1 MEYIVNGSQ
10 AREIDRCS
18 IQEIG
23 IPSMVLMEKAA
34 MSVAS
39 CIMAQADKK
48 QDRILVV
55 CGTGNNGGDGVAAAR
70 MLRDAGYIASVL
82 VLGQEERCSEEMKQQ
97 ISIARHLGVSVFW
110 DNLTGETTFTETSFS
125 EYSIIVDA
133 ILALDYREM

>member
-55 CGTGNNGGDGVAAAR
+55 CGTGNNGGDGVAAAAYAAGCR
-70 MLRDAGYIASVL
+70 LYCQCTCFGTGRTLLRRDETADLHCKTSWCVRL
-82 VLGQEERCSEEMKQQ
+82 LGQPYW
-97 ISIARHLGVSVFW
+97 G
-110 DNLTGETTFTETSFS
+110 N
-125 EYSIIVDA
+125 
-133 ILALDYREM
+133 

>member
-1 MEYIVNGSQ
+1 MMTGVTLCKPRKESKVSMEYIVNGSQ

-70 MLRDAGYIASVL
+70 MLWVPVIL
-82 VLGQEERCSEEMKQQ
+82 P
-97 ISIARHLGVSVFW
+97 VSLFW
-110 DNLTGETTFTETSFS
+110 DRKN
-125 EYSIIVDA
+125 VA
-133 ILALDYREM
+133 QKR

>member
-1 MEYIVNGSQ
+1 MMTGVTLCKPRKESKVSMEYIVNGSQ

-48 QDRILVV
+48 KDHILVV

-70 MLRDAGYIASVL
+70 MLPGCRIILSVSSFWD
-82 VLGQEERCSEEMKQQ
+82 RKN
-97 ISIARHLGVSVFW
+97 IARK
-110 DNLTGETTFTETSFS
+110 
-125 EYSIIVDA
+125 
-133 ILALDYREM
+133 R

>member
-1 MEYIVNGSQ
+1 MMTGVTLCKPRKESKVSMEYIVNGSQ

-97 ISIARHLGVSVFW
+97 ISIARHLGC
-110 DNLTGETTFTETSFS
+110 NLWHW
-125 EYSIIVDA
+125 IIERCNGCDCR
-133 ILALDYREM
+133 LY

>member
-48 QDRILVV
+48 QDRILV
-55 CGTGNNGGDGVAAAR
+55 
-70 MLRDAGYIASVL
+70 RDR
-82 VLGQEERCSEEMKQQ
+82 Q
-97 ISIARHLGVSVFW
+97 
-110 DNLTGETTFTETSFS
+110 
-125 EYSIIVDA
+125 
-133 ILALDYREM
+133 

>member
-39 CIMAQADKK
+39 CIMAQADKSK
-48 QDRILVV
+48 TVYWLYAGQAITVEMVWLLRVCCGMPVILP
-55 CGTGNNGGDGVAAAR
+55 
-70 MLRDAGYIASVL
+70 
-82 VLGQEERCSEEMKQQ
+82 
-97 ISIARHLGVSVFW
+97 VSLFW
-110 DNLTGETTFTETSFS
+110 DRKN
-125 EYSIIVDA
+125 VA
-133 ILALDYREM
+133 QKR

>member
-70 MLRDAGYIASVL
+70 MMPVILP
-82 VLGQEERCSEEMKQQ
+82 
-97 ISIARHLGVSVFW
+97 VSLFW
-110 DNLTGETTFTETSFS
+110 DRKN
-125 EYSIIVDA
+125 VA
-133 ILALDYREM
+133 QKR

>member
-55 CGTGNNGGDGVAAAR
+55 CGTGNNGGDGVAYAAGCR
-70 MLRDAGYIASVL
+70 LYG
-82 VLGQEERCSEEMKQQ
+82 
-97 ISIARHLGVSVFW
+97 
-110 DNLTGETTFTETSFS
+110 
-125 EYSIIVDA
+125 
-133 ILALDYREM
+133 

>member
-55 CGTGNNGGDGVAAAR
+55 CGTGNNGGHSQRRVFQN
-70 MLRDAGYIASVL
+70 IVL
-82 VLGQEERCSEEMKQQ
+82 SWMQS
-97 ISIARHLGVSVFW
+97 
-110 DNLTGETTFTETSFS
+110 
-125 EYSIIVDA
+125 
-133 ILALDYREM
+133 LALDYREM